1 MHRFC
6 FDELGMT
13 IRQEDMAGA
22 RHLGACIWPSGL
34 LMAHWLKAQ
43 PWRVMNLRVLEL
55 GTGGGLVG
63 IYASRLGASEVLS
76 TDVDL
81 EICGE
86 QRRESMHRQVRSEI
100 NCARPIL
107 YEGML

>member
-1 MHRFC
+1 MPDEHIRL
-6 FDELGMT
+6 DELGMT

-43 PWRVMNLRVLEL
+43 PWRVTNLRVLEL
-55 GTGGGLVG
+55 GSGGGLVG

-76 TDVDL
+76 TDADL
-81 EICGE
+81 EMLRLSAENAASNDASLCT
-86 QRRESMHRQVRSEI
+86 VR
-100 NCARPIL
+100 
-107 YEGML
+107 